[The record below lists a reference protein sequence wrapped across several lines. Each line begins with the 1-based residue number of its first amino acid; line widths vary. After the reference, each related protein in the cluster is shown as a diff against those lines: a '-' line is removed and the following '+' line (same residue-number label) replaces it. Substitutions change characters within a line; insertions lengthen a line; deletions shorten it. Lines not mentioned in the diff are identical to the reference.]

1 MVASIGVM
9 VSAAKVEMTTAPEI
23 TMLNSRNRRPVMPSM
38 KTIGKK
44 TAISVIEVEI
54 TAKKISLAPSM
65 PASKGVMPRSMRM

>member
-1 MVASIGVM
+1 
-9 VSAAKVEMTTAPEI
+9 
-23 TMLNSRNRRPVMPSM
+23 MPSM

-54 TAKKISLAPSM
+54 TAKKISFAPSI

>member
-1 MVASIGVM
+1 MVASIGVI

-65 PASKGVMPRSMRM
+65 PASKGGMPRSMRM

>member
-23 TMLNSRNRRPVMPSM
+23 TRLNSRNRRPVMPSM

-44 TAISVIEVEI
+44 TAISVMEAEM
-54 TAKKISLAPSM
+54 TAKKISFAPSI
-65 PASKGVMPRSMRM
+65 PASLGDMPRSMRM

>member
-1 MVASIGVM
+1 MVASIGVI

-44 TAISVIEVEI
+44 TAMSVTEVES
-54 TAKKISLAPSM
+54 TAKKISFAPSM

>member
-1 MVASIGVM
+1 MI

-65 PASKGVMPRSMRM
+65 PALKGVMPRSMRM

>member
-1 MVASIGVM
+1 MVASIGVT
-9 VSAAKVEMTTAPEI
+9 VSAAKVEISTAPE
-23 TMLNSRNRRPVMPSM
+23 TTRLNSRNRRPVVPSM

-54 TAKKISLAPSM
+54 TAKKISFAPSI